1 MSTVICYKLKNP
13 MVFNKGTKWESSCST
28 FLAYYTAKNEA
39 EAQKEVDE
47 INATHPEK
55 LFNGEKINWDEIE
68 KFYVDKQEEMY

>member
-13 MVFNKGTKWESSCST
+13 MVFNKGTKWENSCDT

-55 LFNGEKINWDEIE
+55 LFNGEKIDWNEIE
-68 KFYVDKQEEMY
+68 KFFVSRQEEMY